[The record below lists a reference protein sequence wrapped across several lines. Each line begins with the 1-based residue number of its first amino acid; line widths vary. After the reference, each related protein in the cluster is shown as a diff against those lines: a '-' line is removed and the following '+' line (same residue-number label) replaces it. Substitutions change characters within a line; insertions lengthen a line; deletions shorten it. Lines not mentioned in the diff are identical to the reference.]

1 MEIIMIKSSTSTI
14 VIPLLTTENVMLDT
28 ELKEIDDEQLQSE
41 SSKPNVY
48 NNVDGMISITS
59 GMADKDEIIQP
70 IIIPHNY
77 EGTDN
82 EKSLTKIVDYLNANC
97 SKHLNIEKLDFG
109 EFKLSGSI
117 IKIMK

>member
-1 MEIIMIKSSTSTI
+1 MDIIMIKSSTSTV
-14 VIPLLTTENVMLDT
+14 VIPLLTTENVVLNS

-48 NNVDGMISITS
+48 SNVDGMISITS

-77 EGTDN
+77 EGADN
-82 EKSLTKIVDYLNANC
+82 EKSLTKIVDYLKANC
-97 SKHLNIEKLDFG
+97 SEHINAEKLDFG
-109 EFKLSGSI
+109 NF
-117 IKIMK
+117 